1 MFEKKTNIE
10 EKTTLR
16 RQPAGCNRKTTP
28 GKDTTVSDLS
38 LIQGDPVETE
48 INNSEN
54 DRLNV
59 KFSDLEKQRRQ
70 LLVDFDLLTNFEM
83 HELPSDGDTEVQKSC
98 TTSVQLRMP
107 QKSETKKLRLL
118 SQPTSPTHEQLSC
131 ENQGIWSHRTTDEKG
146 GDIITVQQHR
156 AVYHQW

>member
-1 MFEKKTNIE
+1 MI
-10 EKTTLR
+10 R
-16 RQPAGCNRKTTP
+16 CDPV
-28 GKDTTVSDLS
+28 TTV
-38 LIQGDPVETE
+38 T
-48 INNSEN
+48 NNSE
-54 DRLNV
+54 DDKVSV
-59 KFSDLEKQRRQ
+59 KFSEPETAGRQ
-70 LLVDFDLLTNFEM
+70 PLVDFDLLTNFEM

-131 ENQGIWSHRTTDEKG
+131 ENQGIWSHPTTDEKG